1 MVKLKA
7 KLKTH
12 SLFLIFLPLFF
23 IIHGYNAFFGFF
35 PLPFVLLN
43 LIITFAGTLVLFLF
57 STILLKNKQ
66 NSSLLTFWLLLVF
79 LLFGSIHDT
88 IIKFF
93 GHGFFTSYKFILP
106 LLMIIFLFFLLILRK
121 TVLPYKK
128 TYLFLNI
135 LFFIFILFE
144 LGSGIQKYIQQKKGA
159 NLIDNRFT
167 AYKNFKPTTS
177 IIDSLKPDIYFL
189 VFDGMP
195 STKAMNEHWGFNN
208 YILDTFLRKENFYIS
223 EHSKSN
229 YNLTVLSLS
238 STLNMD
244 YIPSIDIS
252 QDEIKMY
259 FKASAS
265 LLNNSL
271 TNLLAKEG
279 YHILQYQPISF
290 VNKDWEG
297 SLFFK
302 EMLYMNY
309 LYKTLPG
316 RIYRD
321 LGWHL
326 SSLKFNF
333 INNFYYSKYEKRN
346 IKAEKDINH
355 LIHLVKSSCDTT
367 KLMPQFVFA
376 HFLIPH
382 DPFIFDSTGKRKET
396 NLTIQLSEEEQVTV
410 FIDQVK
416 YATKLI
422 EQLVTYIKRNN
433 KRNTVILLEGDH
445 GYRNIYGKKGYMI
458 FENLNAIYL
467 PDKDHKTLYPTIS
480 PVNSFRVIL
489 NKYFSANLPLLQD
502 SSIFIPYTLPG
513 EK

>member
-1 MVKLKA
+1 MVKLKE
-7 KLKTH
+7 KFQSY
-12 SLFLIFLPLFF
+12 SLFLFLIPLFF
-23 IIHGYNAFFGFF
+23 IFHGYIEFFGFF
-35 PLPFVLLN
+35 PLSFVLLN

-66 NSSLLTFWLLLVF
+66 KSSLLTFWLLLVF
-79 LLFGSIHDT
+79 LFFGSIHDT
-88 IIKFF
+88 IIKFL
-93 GHGFFTSYKFILP
+93 GHEFFSSYKFILL
-106 LLMIIFLFFLLILRK
+106 LLMIIFLFFLFILRK
-121 TVLPYKK
+121 TSIPYKK
-128 TYLFLNI
+128 TYLFLNT
-135 LFFIFILFE
+135 LFFIFILIE
-144 LGSGIQKYIQQKKGA
+144 LGSGIQKYVQQKKGA

-167 AYKNFKPTTS
+167 AYKNYTPTTS
-177 IIDSLKPDIYFL
+177 FIDSLKPDIYFL

-208 YILDTFLRKENFYIS
+208 YALDTFLRNQNFYIS
-223 EHSKSN
+223 ENSKSN

-244 YIPSIDIS
+244 YAPSIDIS

-259 FKASAS
+259 FKASSS

-271 TNLLAKEG
+271 TNFLTKEG
-279 YHILQYQPISF
+279 YQIFQYQPISF
-290 VNKDWEG
+290 VNKDWDG

-302 EMLYMNY
+302 DMLYMNY
-309 LYKTLPG
+309 FYKTLPG

-321 LGWHL
+321 LGWHF

-333 INNFYYSKYEKRN
+333 INNFYNSKYEKRN
-346 IKAEKDINH
+346 IKAEEDINH
-355 LIHLVKSSCDTT
+355 LIHLVKNSCDTN
-367 KLMPQFVFA
+367 KVLPQFVFA

-382 DPFIFDSTGKRKET
+382 DPFIFDSSGKRKET
-396 NLTIQLSEEEQVTV
+396 SLTIQLSEEKQVSA

-416 YATKLI
+416 YSNKLI

-433 KRNTVILLEGDH
+433 KKNTVILIEGDH

-467 PDKDHKTLYPTIS
+467 PGKDHKTLYPSIS